1 MRFGSVNSPR
11 SSTGDWPLSAHTWRA
26 SDGRSG
32 RASTPTTVPWARSST
47 GCCPGRASSRSS
59 GYGPAARARRSLP
72 SRNRAANRGSR
83 TAPAARAMSRD
94 WQELAAP
101 QRRGTPPGSMR
112 YFAVLFAGPGVRQLL
127 HAFYAFEAELRD
139 TIGGASHDIAHT
151 RLQWWHEE
159 LTRLGDGR
167 PRHPVTIALAPAMAQ
182 RPADLARLRELMHA
196 AALDLARNT
205 YADWP
210 ELERYYGQCGALQK
224 AIAGALT
231 SPSDPDEAE
240 CRFARRLGAAV
251 RQTEMLRDFG
261 HDLRRGPLYLPMSAL
276 TAAGLDPQAVAS
288 RPAGPAALALPPARP
303 P

>member
-1 MRFGSVNSPR
+1 
-11 SSTGDWPLSAHTWRA
+11 
-26 SDGRSG
+26 
-32 RASTPTTVPWARSST
+32 
-47 GCCPGRASSRSS
+47 
-59 GYGPAARARRSLP
+59 
-72 SRNRAANRGSR
+72 
-83 TAPAARAMSRD
+83 MSND

-101 QRRGTPPGSMR
+101 QRRGTPAGSMR
-112 YFAVLFAGPGVRQLL
+112 YFAVLFAAPGVRQLL

-151 RLQWWHEE
+151 RLQWWHDE

-210 ELERYYGQCGALQK
+210 ELERYCGQCGALQE

-240 CRFARRLGAAV
+240 CRFAHRLGAAV

-261 HDLRRGPLYLPMSAL
+261 HDLRRGLLYVPLGAL
-276 TAAGLDPQAVAS
+276 TEAGLDPLSVPDHPEDPALLSLLAEWQTRLARELDFLPSLLDARQRRRQAHGLVLAALHRRLLARIRPVGEDAAVRADLPPITRLWTAWRAAVAS
-288 RPAGPAALALPPARP
+288 HRP
-303 P
+303 

>member
-1 MRFGSVNSPR
+1 
-11 SSTGDWPLSAHTWRA
+11 
-26 SDGRSG
+26 
-32 RASTPTTVPWARSST
+32 
-47 GCCPGRASSRSS
+47 
-59 GYGPAARARRSLP
+59 
-72 SRNRAANRGSR
+72 
-83 TAPAARAMSRD
+83 MSRD

-112 YFAVLFAGPGVRQLL
+112 YFAVLFAAPGVRQLL

-151 RLQWWHEE
+151 RLQWWHDE

-210 ELERYYGQCGALQK
+210 ELEVYCGQSGALQE

-231 SPSDPDEAE
+231 SPSEPDEAE
-240 CRFARRLGAAV
+240 CGFARRLGAAV

-261 HDLRRGPLYLPMSAL
+261 HDLRCGLLYLPLSAL
-276 TAAGLDPQAVAS
+276 VEAGLDPQSVPGHPEDPALVPLLAEWQTRLARELDFLPSLLDARQRRRQAHGLVLAALHRRLLARIRPVGDDASVRADLPPITRLWTAWRAAVAS
-288 RPAGPAALALPPARP
+288 HRP
-303 P
+303 

>member
-1 MRFGSVNSPR
+1 
-11 SSTGDWPLSAHTWRA
+11 
-26 SDGRSG
+26 
-32 RASTPTTVPWARSST
+32 
-47 GCCPGRASSRSS
+47 
-59 GYGPAARARRSLP
+59 
-72 SRNRAANRGSR
+72 
-83 TAPAARAMSRD
+83 MSND

-112 YFAVLFAGPGVRQLL
+112 YFAVLFAAPDVRQLL

-151 RLQWWHEE
+151 RLQWWHDE

-167 PRHPVTIALAPAMAQ
+167 PRHPVTIALSPAMAQ

-210 ELERYYGQCGALQK
+210 ELEGYCGQCGALQQ
-224 AIAGALT
+224 AIAGALA

-240 CRFARRLGAAV
+240 CRFAHRLGAAV

-261 HDLRRGPLYLPMSAL
+261 HDLRRGLLYVPLSSLAE
-276 TAAGLDPQAVAS
+276 AGLDPQVVPGHPEDPALVPLLAEWQTRLARELDSLPGLLDARQRSRQAHGLVLAALHRRLLARIRPVGEDAASRADLPPITRLWTAWRAAVAS
-288 RPAGPAALALPPARP
+288 HRP
-303 P
+303 

>member
-1 MRFGSVNSPR
+1 
-11 SSTGDWPLSAHTWRA
+11 
-26 SDGRSG
+26 
-32 RASTPTTVPWARSST
+32 
-47 GCCPGRASSRSS
+47 
-59 GYGPAARARRSLP
+59 
-72 SRNRAANRGSR
+72 
-83 TAPAARAMSRD
+83 MSND

-112 YFAVLFAGPGVRQLL
+112 YFAVLFAAPDVRQLL

-139 TIGGASHDIAHT
+139 TIGGASHDMAHT
-151 RLQWWHEE
+151 RLQWWHDE

-210 ELERYYGQCGALQK
+210 ELEGYCGQCGGLQQV
-224 AIAGALT
+224 IAAALT

-261 HDLRRGPLYLPMSAL
+261 HDLRRGLLYVPLGSLAE
-276 TAAGLDPQAVAS
+276 AGLDPQAVAGHPEDPALVPLLAEWQTRLARELDSLPGLLDARQRS
-288 RPAGPAALALPPARP
+288 RQAHGLVLAALHRRLLARIRPVGEDAAVRADLPPITRLWTAWRAAVASHRP
-303 P
+303 

>member
-1 MRFGSVNSPR
+1 
-11 SSTGDWPLSAHTWRA
+11 
-26 SDGRSG
+26 
-32 RASTPTTVPWARSST
+32 
-47 GCCPGRASSRSS
+47 
-59 GYGPAARARRSLP
+59 
-72 SRNRAANRGSR
+72 
-83 TAPAARAMSRD
+83 MSND

-112 YFAVLFAGPGVRQLL
+112 YFAVLFAAPDVRLLL

-139 TIGGASHDIAHT
+139 TIGGASHDMAHT
-151 RLQWWHEE
+151 RLQWWHDE

-182 RPADLARLRELMHA
+182 RPADLARLRELIHA

-210 ELERYYGQCGALQK
+210 ELEGYCGQCGALQQV
-224 AIAGALT
+224 IAAALT

-261 HDLRRGPLYLPMSAL
+261 HDLRRGLLYVPLGSLAE
-276 TAAGLDPQAVAS
+276 AGLDPQAVAGHPEDPALVPLLAEWQTRLARELDSLPGLLDARQRS
-288 RPAGPAALALPPARP
+288 RQAHGLVLAALHRRLLARIRPVGEDAAVRADLPPITRLWTAWRAAVASHRP
-303 P
+303 